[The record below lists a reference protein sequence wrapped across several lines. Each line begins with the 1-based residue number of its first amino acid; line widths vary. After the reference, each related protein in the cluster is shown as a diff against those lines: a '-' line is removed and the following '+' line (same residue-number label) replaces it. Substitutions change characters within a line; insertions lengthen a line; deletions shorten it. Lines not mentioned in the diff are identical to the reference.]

1 MVFEYLANTWYL
13 PMVLRM
19 RDKYL
24 LIITWVYI
32 THLLVDL
39 KKKKCQRTGFCCIS
53 MVLKSYETI
62 KESAKE
68 IELLIPS

>member
-1 MVFEYLANTWYL
+1 
-13 PMVLRM
+13 MVLRM

-32 THLLVDL
+32 THLLVDFL
-39 KKKKCQRTGFCCIS
+39 KKKCQRTGFGYIIIT
-53 MVLKSYETI
+53 VLKSYETI

>member
-24 LIITWVYI
+24 LILTWVYI

-39 KKKKCQRTGFCCIS
+39 KKMLKNW
-53 MVLKSYETI
+53 VLLYNHGSQK
-62 KESAKE
+62 
-68 IELLIPS
+68 L